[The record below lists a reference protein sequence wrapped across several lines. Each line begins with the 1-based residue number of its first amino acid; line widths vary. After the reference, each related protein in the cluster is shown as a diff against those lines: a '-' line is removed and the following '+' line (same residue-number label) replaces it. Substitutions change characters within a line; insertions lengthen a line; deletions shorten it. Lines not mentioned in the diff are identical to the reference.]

1 MRPAQSFWNLPNCL
15 TLLRIFM
22 VPVVAGMLWN
32 PPTPKESII
41 ACALFAIAMITD
53 VIDGYLARKWNMV
66 SPIGAFL
73 DPLADKLMVTTV
85 LIMMV
90 PLGWVPAWAVAVL
103 LCREMTITGLR
114 GIASQQGLVLAAGG
128 MGKIKTSF
136 QSVSLGFLLWYHP
149 VDFPLI
155 GEIRPYVCGLI
166 FLYISVFFAL
176 ASALEYFILYYS
188 AHKNTIQS

>member
-1 MRPAQSFWNLPNCL
+1 
-15 TLLRIFM
+15 M
-22 VPVVAGMLWN
+22 VPVGAGMLWN